1 MENVIDLLH
10 DIEEKA
16 NQIIK
21 RANEEKVK
29 LQEALKQ
36 DIDKLDKEI
45 ADDTNS
51 KLLVLKNQ
59 IDKDL
64 STEKQALIDDCS
76 RELSNM
82 EKNFIQNHNSLVNGI
97 IQQIVSE

>member
-29 LQEALKQ
+29 LQETLKN
-36 DIDKLDKEI
+36 DIAKLDKEI
-45 ADDTNS
+45 TDDTNA
-51 KLLVLKNQ
+51 KLLVLKTQ
-59 IDKDL
+59 MDKDL
-64 STEKQALIDDCS
+64 STEKQALIDDCNKQ
-76 RELSNM
+76 LSDM
-82 EKNFIQNHNSLVNGI
+82 EKSFIQNHNSLVNGI

>member
-29 LQEALKQ
+29 LQETLKN
-36 DIDKLDKEI
+36 DLEKLDKEI
-45 ADDTNS
+45 TDDTNA
-51 KLLVLKNQ
+51 KLLVLKTQ
-59 IDKDL
+59 MDKDL
-64 STEKQALIDDCS
+64 STEKQALIDDCNKQ
-76 RELSNM
+76 LSDM
-82 EKNFIQNHNSLVNGI
+82 EKRFIQNHNSLVNGI